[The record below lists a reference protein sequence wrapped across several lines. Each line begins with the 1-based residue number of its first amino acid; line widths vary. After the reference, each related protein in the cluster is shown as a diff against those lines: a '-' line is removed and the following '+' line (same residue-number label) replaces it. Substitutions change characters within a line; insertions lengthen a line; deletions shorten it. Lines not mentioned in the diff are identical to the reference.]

1 MIPSQKTGLI
11 VQSAARPG
19 SVVSIHAQGNAMNT
33 PSALAAIQLLDIW
46 DAELTDA
53 LQHTLNNKT
62 KPLGSL
68 GRLEDVALKIGQIL
82 GSTAPVLEQP
92 QMVVFAGD
100 HGLTARGIS
109 AFPSDVTWQ
118 MVENFLAG
126 GAAVSV
132 LAKQNGIALTVVDC
146 GVKHD
151 FLAGLPAGKDGA
163 SATRPGLQVR
173 KAPGAELG
181 TADSSTQPAM
191 TTAQRDAAL
200 QHGMDL
206 VKGLPGNA
214 LLLGEMGIGNTS
226 AASLLLSRLAGLDI
240 AVCTGAG
247 TGLDAPA
254 VQRKT
259 EVLREVLAL
268 HASATAPLDALAAFG
283 GFEIATMVG
292 AVLQA
297 AHERRVIVVDGFIAT
312 SAVVVAHALQPLVLQ
327 RCVFA
332 HRSGERGHEFM
343 LQHLGVQALLDLGLR
358 LGEGSGAALAW
369 PLLQS
374 ACTVLRDMASFAS
387 AGVSEKSADPLPAV

>member
-1 MIPSQKTGLI
+1 MSTLVPT
-11 VQSAARPG
+11 
-19 SVVSIHAQGNAMNT
+19 
-33 PSALAAIQLLDIW
+33 LADIRNP
-46 DAELTDA
+46 AFTQA
-53 LQHTLNNKT
+53 LQHKIDTKT

-68 GRLEDVALKIGQIL
+68 GRLESVALQIGEIL
-82 GSTAPVLEQP
+82 GDASPTLKDP

-100 HGLTARGIS
+100 HGLTVRGIS
-109 AFPSDVTWQ
+109 AFPSDVSWQ

-132 LAKQNGIALTVVDC
+132 LARQNGISLTVVDC
-146 GVKHD
+146 GVNHD
-151 FLAGLPAGKDGA
+151 FLAGFPAGAERDGLLVCKVA
-163 SATRPGLQVR
+163 GGE
-173 KAPGAELG
+173 KG
-181 TADSSTQPAM
+181 TADSSAQAAM
-191 TTAQRDAAL
+191 TPEQCQQAVRNGQDI
-200 QHGMDL
+200 

-240 AVCTGAG
+240 EVCTGAG

-254 VQRKT
+254 VVRKT
-259 EVLREVLAL
+259 AVLREVLARHPETKL
-268 HASATAPLDALAAFG
+268 PMDALAAFG

-297 AHERRVIVVDGFIAT
+297 AHERRVVVVDGFIAT
-312 SAVVVAHALQPLVLQ
+312 SAVLVAHALQPLVLQ

-343 LQHLGVQALLDLGLR
+343 LQYLGVQALLDLGLR

-374 ACTVLRDMASFAS
+374 ACTVLRDMASFES
-387 AGVSEKSADPLPAV
+387 AGVSEKSAADVSTTSTSASSTI

>member
-1 MIPSQKTGLI
+1 MTNFLPTL
-11 VQSAARPG
+11 A
-19 SVVSIHAQGNAMNT
+19 SIAD
-33 PSALAAIQLLDIW
+33 PV
-46 DAELTDA
+46 LTA
-53 LQHTLNNKT
+53 SLQHTLNNKT

-68 GRLEDVALKIGQIL
+68 GRLEEVALTIGQIL
-82 GSTAPVLEQP
+82 GGTAPVLDQP

-100 HGLTARGIS
+100 HGLTARGVS

-132 LAKQNGIALTVVDC
+132 LARQNGIALTVVDC
-146 GVKHD
+146 GVKRD
-151 FLAGLPAGKDGA
+151 FLAGLPVSPDGSPA
-163 SATRPGLQVR
+163 QRPGLQVR

-181 TADSSTQPAM
+181 TADSSVQPAM
-191 TTAQRDAAL
+191 TAAQCAAAL
-200 QHGMDL
+200 QHGLAL
-206 VKGLPGNA
+206 VQGLPGNA

-226 AASLLLSRLAGLDI
+226 AASLLLARLAGLDI

-254 VQRKT
+254 VLRKT

-268 HASATAPLDALAAFG
+268 HAQDQAPLDALAALG

-297 AHERRVIVVDGFIAT
+297 AHERRVIVVDGFIAS
-312 SAVVVAHALQPLVLQ
+312 SAVLVAHALQPLVLQ

-374 ACTVLRDMASFAS
+374 ACTILRDMASFES
-387 AGVSEKSADPLPAV
+387 AGVSEKSADAVQAAAI